1 MVPGGLLVELSLVRA
16 TDPSGHT
23 SGSGTAVVLLR
34 MMSCAV
40 RCSIGKGSSVL
51 ELKAAG
57 STMDW
62 KELRGSGP

>member
-1 MVPGGLLVELSLVRA
+1 MVPGGLLVELSLGRA

-23 SGSGTAVVLLR
+23 SSSGIALLLLR
-34 MMSCAV
+34 MVSCLV